1 MPSTLNIITF
11 AAFAANLSLRALDP
25 VLPQIAGEFV
35 VSIGTAAA
43 ISSAFAFTFAIIQ
56 PLLGAAADLF
66 GKTRLM
72 SACMAL
78 IGIASIFGA
87 ISSSFSIL
95 FATRI
100 LAGIGAGGVFPITLG
115 LISDL
120 VAPGKR
126 QVAIGRMLAGAMTGN
141 LLGATLSGLIGD
153 FVGWRGVL
161 FLIGGLVL
169 LAAIAVTVG
178 LRGPELKPPARTDL
192 TALKAGYRT
201 IFSNPNVVCYLAVFI
216 EGCCVF
222 GVFPFVAS
230 FLLETGET
238 RLSIA
243 GIVIAGFAIGGLFY
257 TAMVSRLLELLGVNG
272 MMIAGGVIVALQLAA
287 TAFGPD
293 WKIQLFIF
301 ILMGLGFYTIHGCLQ
316 MFASELSARARA
328 TALSLHSCCFFMGQ
342 SLGAVSYGFGIQSLG
357 KTSVLMASAVTMFV
371 LGLACARLL
380 KSIPPPDSAITR
392 R

>member
-1 MPSTLNIITF
+1 M
-11 AAFAANLSLRALDP
+11 
-25 VLPQIAGEFV
+25 
-35 VSIGTAAA
+35 
-43 ISSAFAFTFAIIQ
+43 
-56 PLLGAAADLF
+56 
-66 GKTRLM
+66 
-72 SACMAL
+72 
-78 IGIASIFGA
+78 
-87 ISSSFSIL
+87 
-95 FATRI
+95 
-100 LAGIGAGGVFPITLG
+100 FPITLG

-120 VAPGKR
+120 VAPEKR

-161 FLIGGLVL
+161 FLIGGLVIA
-169 LAAIAVTVG
+169 AAIAVTAG
-178 LRGPELKPPARTDL
+178 LRGPDLKPAPRTNL
-192 TALKAGYRT
+192 TTLKAGYGT

-230 FLLETGET
+230 FLLETGQPS
-238 RLSIA
+238 LSIA

-257 TAMVSRLLELLGVNG
+257 TSTVSRLLDLLGVNG
-272 MMIAGGVIVALQLAA
+272 MMITGAALVALQLAA
-287 TAFGPD
+287 TALGPD
-293 WKIQLFIF
+293 WRIQLFIF

-342 SLGAVSYGFGIQSLG
+342 SLGAVAYGFGIATFG
-357 KTSVLMASAVTMFV
+357 KTSTLLACAAIMAV

-380 KSIPPPDSAITR
+380 KPVPPSDAAITR
-392 R
+392 N